1 MADSRITIEDQVEL
15 MSACAGIRTD
25 VETASTHTFDELGV
39 DSLGVLG
46 IIAEIERRTGRK
58 LGADAELVPSP
69 AALVSLVNEDSS
81 AYVEGA

>member
-15 MSACAGIRTD
+15 MSACAGVRTD
-25 VETASTHTFDELGV
+25 VETASAQTFDELGV

-69 AALVSLVNEDSS
+69 AALIALVNEDSS